1 MRLILLLFLIVLVTK
16 DIQERNEEAKPA
28 PLVVQIAGPTAP
40 KLDDYEKIIAQLQ
53 QQITVLRRQK
63 PPSAPVQQIEP
74 SVPNNAQL
82 ADSAKDIARRFRSL
96 QDELNWHGKNE
107 REAHANG
114 VNGPIPQGFYA
125 TQVQRIQPIRTEAT
139 ALQRQILNR
148 LPAQPE
154 NSTVNMVLRDGM
166 ISGFNPL
173 YDVANY
179 FDQLAQQL
187 QLR

>member
-1 MRLILLLFLIVLVTK
+1 M
-16 DIQERNEEAKPA
+16 
-28 PLVVQIAGPTAP
+28 IAE
-40 KLDDYEKIIAQLQ
+40 LRQ

-114 VNGPIPQGFYA
+114 VNGPIPRGFTPRRYSEFSRSGPKR
-125 TQVQRIQPIRTEAT
+125 QRY
-139 ALQRQILNR
+139 
-148 LPAQPE
+148 
-154 NSTVNMVLRDGM
+154 SDK
-166 ISGFNPL
+166 F
-173 YDVANY
+173 
-179 FDQLAQQL
+179 
-187 QLR
+187 